1 MSSTQ
6 IFRVSPVDC
15 GPAVLRDN
23 LLMNTPFVASFTLLV
38 SLSPP
43 VLPGIIFEYIIL
55 PMS

>member
-6 IFRVSPVDC
+6 TFRVSLIDC

-23 LLMNTPFVASFTLLV
+23 LLVNTPFVASFTFLV
-38 SLSPP
+38 SPSPP
-43 VLPGIIFEYIIL
+43 VLPGVIFQYIIL